1 VLEVTLILTICRMR
15 ILHVIA
21 ALNPEAGGPPAIA
34 IRLASAQ
41 AQLGHAV
48 SIATVIPAP
57 QASLESVP
65 GSSQVAVRSGPDL
78 AGASLTSMVA
88 AADVVHIH
96 GVWDSLLRRATR
108 AAHRAGVPY
117 VFTPHGMLDPWS
129 LNQKRLKKMIAL
141 AVVYRRMLRG
151 SIFLHALTAEEAKLL
166 ALLRLGPPME
176 ILPNGIFPEEFAD
189 LPPAGTFR
197 RRLPELGD
205 RPYVLFLGRLHH
217 KKGLDYLA
225 DAFAALA
232 KKVPDARLVV
242 AGPEEGE
249 GEAFRR
255 RIKSAGIS
263 DRVHLV
269 GPLYG
274 RDKLA
279 ALVDAGCFCLPSRQ
293 EGFSVAVLEAL
304 ACGIPVVLS
313 EHCNFP
319 EVASSG
325 AGVVVPLTTEALAGA
340 LEKMLTDPASARR
353 MGAAG
358 ASLVRQRYTWPSIA
372 EQSIAAYRRHG
383 VVERPLI

>member
-1 VLEVTLILTICRMR
+1 MR

-21 ALNPEAGGPPAIA
+21 GLNPQAGGPPAIA
-34 IRLASAQ
+34 IRLAAAQ

-48 SIATVIPAP
+48 TLAAIIPAP
-57 QASLESVP
+57 ATSLASVP
-65 GSSQVAVRSGPDL
+65 GSSRITMRCGPDL
-78 AGASLTSMVA
+78 AGPLLAGIVG

-96 GVWDSLLRRATR
+96 GVWDSLLRRAAR

-129 LNQKRLKKMIAL
+129 LNQKQLKKKIAL
-141 AVVYRRMLRG
+141 ALGYRRILQR
-151 SIFLHALTAEEAKLL
+151 SAFLHALTAGEMQSLN
-166 ALLRLGPPME
+166 LLRLDRPVE
-176 ILPNGIFPEEFAD
+176 ILPNGIFPEEFAE
-189 LPPAGTFR
+189 LPPSGTFR

-225 DAFAALA
+225 DAFALVA
-232 KKVPDARLVV
+232 KKMPAARLVV
-242 AGPEEGE
+242 AGPDEGE
-249 GEAFRR
+249 EQALRR
-255 RIKSAGIS
+255 RISSAGLN

-269 GPLYG
+269 GPLYE

-279 ALVDAGCFCLPSRQ
+279 ALVDAACFVLPSRQ

-325 AGVVVPLTTEALAGA
+325 AGAVVPLTPDALARA
-340 LEKMLTDPASARR
+340 LEKMLTDPITARQ
-353 MGAAG
+353 MGLAG
-358 ASLVRQRYTWPSIA
+358 ATLVRQCYAWPTIA
-372 EQSIAAYRRHG
+372 EQSIAAYHRHG
-383 VVERPLI
+383 VVAHSLIRISPP